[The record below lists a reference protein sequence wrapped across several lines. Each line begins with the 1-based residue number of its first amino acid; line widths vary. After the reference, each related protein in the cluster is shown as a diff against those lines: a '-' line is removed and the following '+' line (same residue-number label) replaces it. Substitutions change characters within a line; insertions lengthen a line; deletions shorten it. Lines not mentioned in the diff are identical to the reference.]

1 MTRDNLLFAII
12 GILLGFIV
20 GFIFASTMSQRYGPT
35 GMTGMSANQT
45 LPPDHPPISANGDNP
60 GNAQQNPQQVFAQV
74 QAAIAKARSDPK
86 DFDAQVTAAK
96 LEYQVQRYDQTIE
109 FLLKANQLKPDN
121 YEVLAMLGEANMEGA
136 HYDQAETWYKAAL
149 AKKPGDVSVL
159 ASLAFMYLQKGD
171 AKEAEKAIAA
181 LEKTDPKNEDLPQ
194 FRDKLASLK
203 SGEKAK

>member
-12 GILLGFIV
+12 GVLLGFIV
-20 GFIFASTMSQRYGPT
+20 GFIFASTMNQRYGPT
-35 GMTGMSANQT
+35 GATGMSASQN
-45 LPPDHPPISANGDNP
+45 LPPDHPPIQSGGDD
-60 GNAQQNPQQVFAQV
+60 QQNPQQMFAQV

-96 LEYQVQRYDQTIE
+96 LEYQVQRYDQTVE

-121 YEVLAMLGEANMEGA
+121 YEVLAMLGEANMEAA

-171 AKEAEKAIAA
+171 AKEAEKAIAN
-181 LEKTDPKNEDLPQ
+181 LEKADPSNQDLPQ
-194 FRDKLASLK
+194 FRDKLAGLK
-203 SGEKAK
+203 SK

>member
-12 GILLGFIV
+12 GVLLGFIV

-35 GMTGMSANQT
+35 GMTATPANQM
-45 LPPDHPPISANGDNP
+45 LPPDHPPISSSGDS
-60 GNAQQNPQQVFAQV
+60 QQDPQQMIAQV
-74 QAAIAKARSDPK
+74 QTAIAKARNSPK
-86 DFDAQVTAAK
+86 DFDAQITAAK
-96 LEYQVQRYDQTIE
+96 LEYQVQRYDETVE
-109 FLLKANQLKPDN
+109 FLLKANQIKPDD
-121 YEVLAMLGEANMEGA
+121 YEVLAMLGEANLEGA

-159 ASLAFMYLQKGD
+159 ASLAFMHLQKGD

-181 LEKTDPKNEDLPQ
+181 LEKADPSNQDLPQ

-203 SGEKAK
+203 SK

>member
-35 GMTGMSANQT
+35 TAPGITANQQ
-45 LPPDHPPISANGDNP
+45 LPPDHPPISSTGD
-60 GNAQQNPQQVFAQV
+60 GQADPQQMIAQV
-74 QAAIAKARSDPK
+74 QTAITKARTNPK
-86 DFDAQVTAAK
+86 DFDAQITAAK
-96 LEYQVQRYDQTIE
+96 LEYQVQRYDETVE
-109 FLLKANQLKPDN
+109 FLLKANQIKPDD
-121 YEVLAMLGEANMEGA
+121 YEVLAMLGEANMEGG
-136 HYDQAETWYKAAL
+136 HYDQAATWYKAAL

-171 AKEAEKAIAA
+171 AKEAEKAIAN
-181 LEKTDPKNEDLPQ
+181 LEKADPNNQDLPQ

-203 SGEKAK
+203 PK

>member
-12 GILLGFIV
+12 GVLLGFIV
-20 GFIFASTMSQRYGPT
+20 GFIFASTMSQRYGQSGP
-35 GMTGMSANQT
+35 TGMSASQN
-45 LPPDHPPISANGDNP
+45 LPPDHPPIQSGGED
-60 GNAQQNPQQVFAQV
+60 QQNPQQVFAQV

-96 LEYQVQRYDQTIE
+96 LEYQVQRYDQTVE

-121 YEVLAMLGEANMEGA
+121 YEVLAMLGEANTEGA

-171 AKEAEKAIAA
+171 AKEAEKAIAN
-181 LEKTDPKNEDLPQ
+181 LEKADPSNQDLPQ

-203 SGEKAK
+203 AK

>member
-12 GILLGFIV
+12 GVLLGFIV

-35 GMTGMSANQT
+35 ATPALSANQT
-45 LPPDHPPISANGDNP
+45 LPADHPPLQGGGDD
-60 GNAQQNPQQVFAQV
+60 QHNPQQVLAQV
-74 QAAIAKARSDPK
+74 QAALAKARSNPK
-86 DFDAQVTAAK
+86 DFDSQVTAAK
-96 LEYQVQRYDQTIE
+96 LEYQVQRYDETVE
-109 FLLKANQLKPDN
+109 FLLKANQIKPDD
-121 YEVLAMLGEANMEGA
+121 YEVLAMLGEANMEAA

-171 AKEAEKAIAA
+171 AKGAEKAIAN
-181 LEKTDPKNEDLPQ
+181 LEKADPSNQDLPQ

-203 SGEKAK
+203 SSEKPK

>member
-12 GILLGFIV
+12 GVLLGFIV

-35 GMTGMSANQT
+35 GMTATPANQT
-45 LPPDHPPISANGDNP
+45 LPADHPPIQGGDD
-60 GNAQQNPQQVFAQV
+60 QQNPQQVFAQV

-109 FLLKANQLKPDN
+109 FLLKANQLKPAD
-121 YEVLAMLGEANMEGA
+121 YEVLAMLGEANMEAA

-149 AKKPGDVSVL
+149 AKKPDDVSVL

-171 AKEAEKAIAA
+171 AKEAEKAIAN
-181 LEKTDPKNEDLPQ
+181 LEKADPSNQDLPQ

-203 SGEKAK
+203 SGEKPK

>member
-1 MTRDNLLFAII
+1 MNRDNLLFAII
-12 GILLGFIV
+12 GVLFGFIV

-35 GMTGMSANQT
+35 GMPAMSANQT
-45 LPPDHPPISANGDNP
+45 LPVDHPPIQGSGDD
-60 GNAQQNPQQVFAQV
+60 QQNPQQVFAQV

-159 ASLAFMYLQKGD
+159 ASLAFMQIQKGD

-181 LEKTDPKNEDLPQ
+181 LEKADPSNQDLPQ

-203 SGEKAK
+203 PSEKLK

>member
-12 GILLGFIV
+12 GVLLGFIV

-35 GMTGMSANQT
+35 ATPALSANQT
-45 LPPDHPPISANGDNP
+45 LPADHPPISAGGDT
-60 GNAQQNPQQVFAQV
+60 QQDPQQMIAQV
-74 QAAIAKARSDPK
+74 QTAIAKARNNPK
-86 DFDAQVTAAK
+86 DFEAQITAAK
-96 LEYQVQRYDQTIE
+96 LEYQVQRYDETVE
-109 FLLKANQLKPDN
+109 FLLRANQIKPDD

-159 ASLAFMYLQKGD
+159 ASLAFMHLQKGD
-171 AKEAEKAIAA
+171 AKAAEKSIAA
-181 LEKTDPKNEDLPQ
+181 LEKADPSNQDLPQ

-203 SGEKAK
+203 SK

>member
-1 MTRDNLLFAII
+1 MNRDNLLFAII
-12 GILLGFIV
+12 GVLLGFII
-20 GFIFASTMSQRYGPT
+20 GFIFASTMSQRYGST
-35 GMTGMSANQT
+35 GTNPMAANQP
-45 LPPDHPPISANGDNP
+45 LPPDHPPIQGAED
-60 GNAQQNPQQVFAQV
+60 QQNPQQVFAQV

-159 ASLAFMYLQKGD
+159 ASLAFMQLQKGD
-171 AKEAEKAIAA
+171 AKEAEKAIAN
-181 LEKTDPKNEDLPQ
+181 LEKADPSNQDLPQ

-203 SGEKAK
+203 SK